1 MNNINQNISVNNT
14 FTYFNTNLNNKIAK
28 SHYSE
33 NNITKENEHISIDMI
48 KERIIY
54 GRKL

>member
-14 FTYFNTNLNNKIAK
+14 FIYFNTNLNNKIAK

-54 GRKL
+54 GRK